1 MATGSGII
9 RKISGKVGDLVYFV
23 RGGQQIIRGVSTSS
37 KNSRTSAQ
45 MMQRMKW
52 PNIVAVYKT
61 LSPYLKDCFE
71 NKPAGQTD
79 YNRFMSIN
87 LNTEPVYL
95 EKGEVRLGAAIVA
108 PYVISQGS
116 LPSIQVSGATPAT
129 DIALGALEIGDDTT
143 VGELAQAVVQNNSG
157 YRYGDQLSFFRLVQE
172 EDSQDGHPYVTVSAT
187 RVNLD
192 PADTS
197 VLRDVRRRDAGSGR
211 GTGGGRRGL
220 GAQPDGERQDARQ
233 LATPRRGQRTAGR
246 ARHHA
251 DVVHSHQLLRRHHRN
266 LHPAR
271 RHLRQHDRG
280 RGHRKRHRRRHRR
293 RRRQRGQLRLRNR
306 RVATSTMKDG

>member
-87 LNTEPVYL
+87 LNAEPVYL
-95 EKGEVRLGAAIVA
+95 EKGEVRLGAAMRPTSSPKA
-108 PYVISQGS
+108 RCP
-116 LPSIQVSGATPAT
+116 PS
-129 DIALGALEIGDDTT
+129 
-143 VGELAQAVVQNNSG
+143 
-157 YRYGDQLSFFRLVQE
+157 R
-172 EDSQDGHPYVTVSAT
+172 
-187 RVNLD
+187 
-192 PADTS
+192 
-197 VLRDVRRRDAGSGR
+197 
-211 GTGGGRRGL
+211 
-220 GAQPDGERQDARQ
+220 
-233 LATPRRGQRTAGR
+233 
-246 ARHHA
+246 
-251 DVVHSHQLLRRHHRN
+251 
-266 LHPAR
+266 
-271 RHLRQHDRG
+271 
-280 RGHRKRHRRRHRR
+280 
-293 RRRQRGQLRLRNR
+293 
-306 RVATSTMKDG
+306 

>member
-9 RKISGKVGDLVYFV
+9 RKVSGKVGDLVYV
-23 RGGQQIIRGVSTSS
+23 IRGGQQIIRGVPTSI
-37 KNSRTSAQ
+37 KNPRTEAQ
-45 MMQRMKW
+45 MEQRMKW
-52 PNIVAVYKT
+52 PNILAVYRT

-79 YNRFMSIN
+79 YNRFMGIN
-87 LNTEPVYL
+87 LNAEPVYL
-95 EKGEVRLGAAIVA
+95 EKDKVRLGAAIVA

-116 LPSIQVSGATPAT
+116 LPAIQVSGATPAT
-129 DIALGALEIGDDTT
+129 DIALGTLEIGDDTT

-197 VLRDVRRRDAGSGR
+197 VLRDVAPASGFSTVGGTLGADAALEGAGVAWVHSRTVNGKTHVSSQRLVVDNGLLDEHGTTQMLSTATNSYGGTTEIFIRPDGTSGGMTVDEGTGS
-211 GTGGGRRGL
+211 GTGGGTGTDE
-220 GAQPDGERQDARQ
+220 GDGNE
-233 LATPRRGQRTAGR
+233 GSFG
-246 ARHHA
+246 
-251 DVVHSHQLLRRHHRN
+251 
-266 LHPAR
+266 
-271 RHLRQHDRG
+271 
-280 RGHRKRHRRRHRR
+280 
-293 RRRQRGQLRLRNR
+293 
-306 RVATSTMKDG
+306 

>member
-116 LPSIQVSGATPAT
+116 LPAIQVSGATPAT

-157 YRYGDQLSFFRLVQE
+157 YHYGDQLSFFHLVQE

-197 VLRDVRRRDAGSGR
+197 VLRDVAPASGFSTVSGTLGADAALSGAGVAWVHSR
-211 GTGGGRRGL
+211 SVKGKTRVSSQRLVVSNDLLDEYSSADMFDVATRSYGESMSVFIRPDGTSDGVTSEGGGSS
-220 GAQPDGERQDARQ
+220 DDDDDS
-233 LATPRRGQRTAGR
+233 GQGTFG
-246 ARHHA
+246 
-251 DVVHSHQLLRRHHRN
+251 
-266 LHPAR
+266 
-271 RHLRQHDRG
+271 
-280 RGHRKRHRRRHRR
+280 
-293 RRRQRGQLRLRNR
+293 
-306 RVATSTMKDG
+306 